1 VPPLESHGVLAAEP
15 AMSGSIPVE
24 LSDVVALRSPPGLAA
39 LAAAAAA
46 AEGDPLMIATRL
58 RAAGHDPHLASLAL
72 TQQRLRRRAEVKL
85 GSDAAVLLFTSD
97 AVEQATR
104 ATVATRRASR
114 LAASG
119 ARSVLD
125 LGCGAGAD
133 LIALARAGLDV
144 TGVEADPVTAA
155 VAAANIEA
163 LDLTDRAR
171 VIHADATE
179 VSLDGYDA
187 AFCDPGRR
195 AGGRRVFD
203 PDAYSPPWSFVLSLA
218 AQLPRTT
225 VKVAPGI
232 DHDRIP
238 ADAEAEWVSERGEV
252 VEAAVWFGPLA
263 RAPRR
268 ASLLPGGAEL
278 TGSGERTADV
288 GPVGGYLYDPD
299 GAVVRSHLVAELA
312 DQIDGKLL
320 DPTIAYLTTE
330 APHETPYARSYRIE
344 AVLPF
349 GVKRL
354 RAELARREVGRVEIK
369 KRGSAV
375 TPEQLRPQLKLAGP
389 ESATVVLTRVAGA
402 QTVLLCQPMRV

>member
-1 VPPLESHGVLAAEP
+1 
-15 AMSGSIPVE
+15 ME
-24 LSDVVALRSPPGLAA
+24 LSDVAALRSPAGLAA

-58 RAAGHDPHLASLAL
+58 RTAGHDPHLASLAL

-104 ATVATRRASR
+104 ATVSTRRASR

-144 TGVEADPVTAA
+144 TGVERDPVTAA
-155 VAAANIEA
+155 VAAANVEA
-163 LDLTDRAR
+163 LGLTDRAR
-171 VIHADATE
+171 VIQADATE

-203 PDAYSPPWSFVLSLA
+203 PDAYSPPWSFVLALA
-218 AQLPRTT
+218 ARIPRTT

-232 DHDRIP
+232 DHERIP

-268 ASLLPGGAEL
+268 ATLLPNSAEL

-288 GPVGGYLYDPD
+288 GTVGGYLYDPD

-330 APHETPYARSYRIE
+330 TPHETVYARSYRIE

-354 RAELARREVGRVEIK
+354 RAELARRGVGRVEIK

-389 ESATVVLTRVAGA
+389 GSATVVLTRVAGA
-402 QTVLLCQPMRV
+402 QSMLLCQPC